1 VSTANGAAIDPS
13 SSGVFRAAIAL
24 LCLDRA
30 VIAGAMS
37 IEPATFD
44 QYARGESTVP
54 RELSGVLIGMLKEH
68 NANLLL
74 AAGVLEASLRNE
86 HREAALVEELRKAA
100 ETEYHPNASQN

>member
-1 VSTANGAAIDPS
+1 MSTEHPS

-30 VIAGAMS
+30 VIARAMS

-44 QYARGESTVP
+44 GYAKGECVVP
-54 RELSGVLIGMLKEH
+54 REVSGVLVGMLKEQ

-74 AAGVLEASLRNE
+74 AAGVLEAALRNE
-86 HREAALVEELRKAA
+86 YRDAALVEELRKAA
-100 ETEYHPNASQN
+100 ETEYHPNPSQN